1 MNEPKTWRRYGA
13 TAQAFHW
20 LIALLIVV
28 QFVLARMAAHLPLGA
43 RKLALLA
50 ERKSFGMTVLV
61 LAAFRLAWRLKN
73 RPPPLPA
80 DTTAASP

>member
-1 MNEPKTWRRYGA
+1 M
-13 TAQAFHW
+13 
-20 LIALLIVV
+20 
-28 QFVLARMAAHLPLGA
+28 GA